1 MDTGLVNF
9 YFVPLK
15 NKTQPKLGLADLKGA

>member
-1 MDTGLVNF
+1 MDTLPVNF

-15 NKTQPKLGLADLKGA
+15 TKPSFALGLADLKGA